1 MPPAEVHLLIGPP
14 LDWSASRIAC
24 AARAAQ
30 HATWDDR
37 LVTCSA
43 CLRLARP
50 PCTCGPATTCCP
62 ACAQHRTRH
71 HDATRTKALPSP
83 RTEKQFQD
91 AVRKLATGGG
101 WLYYHTMD
109 SRHSAPGFP
118 DLVCVRGDTLLL
130 AELKLLGKQPT
141 LAQQVWL
148 DALAQVT
155 QVHSALWRPS
165 DWDAIVA
172 HLG

>member
-1 MPPAEVHLLIGPP
+1 MPDLIHLLLGAP
-14 LDWSASRIAC
+14 LDWNASRVAC
-24 AARAAQ
+24 AARDAQ
-30 HATWDDR
+30 HATWDSH
-37 LVTCSA
+37 LVTCGA
-43 CLRLARP
+43 CVRLARP
-50 PCTCGPATTCCP
+50 PCTCEPQAPSCP
-62 ACAQHRTRH
+62 ACRQWDQAQRGQRGP
-71 HDATRTKALPSP
+71 APPPSP

-91 AVRKLATGGG
+91 AVRKLATTGG

-155 QVHSALWRPS
+155 QVHAALWRPS